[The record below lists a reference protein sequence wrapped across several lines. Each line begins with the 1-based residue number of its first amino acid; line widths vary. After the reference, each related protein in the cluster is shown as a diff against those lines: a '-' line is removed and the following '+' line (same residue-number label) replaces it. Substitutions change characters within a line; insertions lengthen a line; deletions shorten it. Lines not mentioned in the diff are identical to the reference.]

1 MLLVGSDQSCEADH
15 DCLVISSGG
24 AVPLAVHQIDRLRSM
39 EAEVPNVNQSQA
51 GRLDNQQDPSR
62 AIFTVSDTLAMGA
75 LKLCKASGLRVPGD
89 VALASL
95 DDISIVGLVDPALT
109 TVPLLARKL
118 GQEAMAMLISLI

>member
-1 MLLVGSDQSCEADH
+1 
-15 DCLVISSGG
+15 
-24 AVPLAVHQIDRLRSM
+24 M